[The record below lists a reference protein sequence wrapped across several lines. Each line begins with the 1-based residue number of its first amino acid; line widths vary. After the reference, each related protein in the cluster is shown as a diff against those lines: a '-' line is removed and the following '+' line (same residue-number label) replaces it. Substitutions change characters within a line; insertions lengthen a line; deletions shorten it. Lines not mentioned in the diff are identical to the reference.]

1 MPDDVKL
8 KSILSEKESLNS
20 IYDTSARIISR
31 NAFGETVTKSPEA
44 IFSPTGNFNGLFVG
58 IGFAEVKDER
68 DLNSTLSTGVFFSG
82 VVVYATGVPDAES
95 GCGSLVFNQPCTSA
109 HLITIGL

>member
-1 MPDDVKL
+1 VPDDVKL

-20 IYDTSARIISR
+20 IYDTSARIISK
-31 NAFGETVTKSPEA
+31 NAFGETITKSPEA
-44 IFSPTGNFNGLFVG
+44 IFSPTGNFRGLFVG
-58 IGFAEVKDER
+58 KGFNEVRNER

-82 VVVYATGVPDAES
+82 VLVYATGVPDTES

>member
-20 IYDTSARIISR
+20 IYNTSARIISK
-31 NAFGETVTKSPEA
+31 NAFGETITKSPEA

-58 IGFAEVKDER
+58 IGFAETKDER
-68 DLNSTLSTGVFFSG
+68 NLNSTLSTGVFFQG
-82 VVVYATGVPDAES
+82 LLFTRQEFLKLMQVVDLWCSINPV
-95 GCGSLVFNQPCTSA
+95 
-109 HLITIGL
+109 HLLT